1 MTRKYFIKTDNVVAE
16 DLSRWLQS
24 AISELPDG
32 KFIIDIQEAK
42 KKRSNDQNRLFH
54 WWCRILADDTGAS
67 MVDVK
72 DYLKTKFLMRPNP
85 IGSGFIVGSISTLN
99 KADFATFLENVHAEA
114 STEFGI
120 YLPTEADRAYAEYF
134 GKEL

>member
-85 IGSGFIVGSISTLN
+85 IGSGFIVGSTSTLN

-120 YLPTEADRAYAEYF
+120 YLPTEADRAYDEYF

>member
-85 IGSGFIVGSISTLN
+85 IGSGFIVGSTSTLN

-120 YLPTEADRAYAEYF
+120 YLPTEADRAYVEYF

>member
-85 IGSGFIVGSISTLN
+85 IGSGFIVGSTSTLN